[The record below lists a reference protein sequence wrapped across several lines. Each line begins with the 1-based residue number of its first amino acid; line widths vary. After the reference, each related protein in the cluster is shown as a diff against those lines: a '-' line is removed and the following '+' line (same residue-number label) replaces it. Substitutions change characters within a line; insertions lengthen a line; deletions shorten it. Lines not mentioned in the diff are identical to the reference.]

1 MPLNAHLREL
11 RSRLLK
17 SGVAVAIGMVVGWV
31 YYTQIFDWISA
42 PFNDVVNTARAQGR
56 EITLALTGVADPF
69 VLQLQVASVAGII
82 LSSPVWLYQLWRFIT
97 PGLHRHERR
106 WGFGFVL
113 VATPLFAAGVWMAY
127 SVLPVGLNLLF
138 GFTPDGVAN
147 IVSVDRYLSFF
158 MRMIMVFSLGF
169 LAPLALIAL
178 NMAGILAGKRLL
190 SWWRWIIFVVF
201 IFAAV
206 ATPTG
211 DPINMTLLATPIL
224 LLVTIAIIFSM
235 LNDKRRARK
244 RRGEPD
250 YSTLDDDELSPLILT
265 DDE

>member
-1 MPLNAHLREL
+1 
-11 RSRLLK
+11 
-17 SGVAVAIGMVVGWV
+17 
-31 YYTQIFDWISA
+31 
-42 PFNDVVNTARAQGR
+42 
-56 EITLALTGVADPF
+56 
-69 VLQLQVASVAGII
+69 
-82 LSSPVWLYQLWRFIT
+82 
-97 PGLHRHERR
+97 
-106 WGFGFVL
+106 
-113 VATPLFAAGVWMAY
+113 
-127 SVLPVGLNLLF
+127 
-138 GFTPDGVAN
+138 
-147 IVSVDRYLSFF
+147 